1 MPSPPPPGQAQD
13 AKPERKC
20 TRPQL
25 SEWAAAA
32 GGRGPLALAGDWAAK
47 TEKYNVGKSCPQA
60 TNQIF
65 CWDGEGNVD
74 WVGSHETWTLFSDDG
89 SCKCRMSDTCGRDS
103 SSSTIWTGVWSVN
116 EQGLIECWVFKDG
129 GHDNQY
135 DERKAETGDE
145 VELSEA
151 IAAAIEKKC
160 FARLR
165 DILTRWEAMFHKLFP
180 DETWTGPKPEQ
191 LSMAR
196 LAGGG
201 ALQSDTCN
209 GARKAKRVL
218 AEMIAQQAREV
229 LGEEEWAKLTEEE
242 QSQVTRVHELDC
254 WQHLR
259 NIFLKEMSSS
269 QAKHVAEELKPHLDA
284 FSSWDRMTTDY
295 TQLLRAS
302 YKELHHG
309 NKYYKGKGQEFWDW
323 LEKTHPK
330 IFAIHF
336 ERAEGGR
343 QDLDYDAAVPLYV
356 MRPYIIEFLH
366 TLVFG
371 ADHSNVL
378 EDFLYSSFRSQQYI
392 AMTRANAIIDLA
404 VSRPLRWL
412 AGNSYKLPGWS
423 PLSMGRALDMV
434 EKVFVDHGLL
444 QAPSKRQK
452 SRD

>member
-1 MPSPPPPGQAQD
+1 
-13 AKPERKC
+13 
-20 TRPQL
+20 
-25 SEWAAAA
+25 
-32 GGRGPLALAGDWAAK
+32 
-47 TEKYNVGKSCPQA
+47 
-60 TNQIF
+60 
-65 CWDGEGNVD
+65 
-74 WVGSHETWTLFSDDG
+74 
-89 SCKCRMSDTCGRDS
+89 
-103 SSSTIWTGVWSVN
+103 
-116 EQGLIECWVFKDG
+116 
-129 GHDNQY
+129 
-135 DERKAETGDE
+135 
-145 VELSEA
+145 
-151 IAAAIEKKC
+151 
-160 FARLR
+160 
-165 DILTRWEAMFHKLFP
+165 MFHKLFP

-343 QDLDYDAAVPLYV
+343 QDLDYDAAVPLYI

-371 ADHSNVL
+371 ADHPNVL
-378 EDFLYSSFRSQQYI
+378 EDFLYTSARPFLLGPYNIGADESFAR
-392 AMTRANAIIDLA
+392 L
-404 VSRPLRWL
+404 
-412 AGNSYKLPGWS
+412 
-423 PLSMGRALDMV
+423 
-434 EKVFVDHGLL
+434 F
-444 QAPSKRQK
+444 SK
-452 SRD
+452 